1 MSNLLSIN
9 EINDNSAWYF
19 EDARWSNTS
28 AQGRWKYDW
37 PSPQYPYVLGIKKDD
52 LQSVTQIQIR
62 KWVETLL
69 ETVIYDQVDRSYRRY
84 YGKDETDWEHSTVVY
99 QYWLRFHF
107 SNEEDALAFKLKFGE
122 FITDVPEGP
131 NKRS

>member
-1 MSNLLSIN
+1 MSNLFSIN
-9 EINDNSAWYF
+9 EIKDKSSWYF

-28 AQGRWKYDW
+28 TPASGNWIFKW

-52 LQSVTQIQIR
+52 LQSIIRIQIR
-62 KWVETLL
+62 KWVDTLL
-69 ETVIYDQVDRSYRRY
+69 EAVIYDQVDRSYRRL
-84 YGKDETDWEHSTVVY
+84 YGKDSSTMVY
-99 QYWLRFHF
+99 QYWVRFHF

-122 FITDVPEGP
+122 FITDVPEDP

>member
-9 EINDNSAWYF
+9 EINDKSSWYF
-19 EDARWSNTS
+19 EDARWSDAN

-37 PSPQYPYVLGIKKDD
+37 PNPQYPYVLGIKKDD
-52 LQSVTQIQIR
+52 LKSITRIQIR

-69 ETVIYDQVDRSYRRY
+69 EAVIYDQVDRSYRRL
-84 YGKDETDWEHSTVVY
+84 YGKDSSTMVY
-99 QYWLRFHF
+99 QYWVRFHF

-122 FITDVPEGP
+122 FITDVPEDP

>member
-9 EINDNSAWYF
+9 EINDNSPWYF
-19 EDARWSNTS
+19 EDARWTDAN
-28 AQGRWKYDW
+28 AQGRWRYDW

-52 LQSVTQIQIR
+52 LHAITQIQIR

-84 YGKDETDWEHSTVVY
+84 YGKDKTDWELSAMVY
-99 QYWLRFHF
+99 RHWLRFHF

-122 FITDVPEGP
+122 YITDVPEDP